1 MQWKRQQLCAY
12 TRFPSPA
19 RVGSGWAEIVT
30 LRVGPGVSGLTAT
43 SCHKPLLSLW
53 PCCTNTI
60 FHVYRDVKKTAA
72 KVSLLRGHLGWATRF
87 VQTVV
92 FPAQV
97 PSLLGGVSDLFRSR
111 VGGSVVLISFHLFS
125 LRTFGGGNP
134 VSSLFLLPGD
144 LGASPLPAQ
153 PYWNRFL
160 PAPLPCLLC
169 LSSSSLLPCDV
180 HIYNLIVPNRS

>member
-1 MQWKRQQLCAY
+1 M
-12 TRFPSPA
+12 
-19 RVGSGWAEIVT
+19 
-30 LRVGPGVSGLTAT
+30 
-43 SCHKPLLSLW
+43 
-53 PCCTNTI
+53 
-60 FHVYRDVKKTAA
+60 
-72 KVSLLRGHLGWATRF
+72 
-87 VQTVV
+87 
-92 FPAQV
+92 
-97 PSLLGGVSDLFRSR
+97 
-111 VGGSVVLISFHLFS
+111 LISFHLFS